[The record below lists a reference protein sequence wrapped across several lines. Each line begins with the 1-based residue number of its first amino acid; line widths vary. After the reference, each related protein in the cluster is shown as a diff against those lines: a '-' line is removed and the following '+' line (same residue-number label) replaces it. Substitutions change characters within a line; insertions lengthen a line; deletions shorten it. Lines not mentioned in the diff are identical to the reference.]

1 MKGNI
6 TDGAS
11 PEDLLLSG
19 PPASVRPLYDILYN
33 SSRGYKIFCVI
44 RSATK
49 LGLFDELVSP
59 KMVAEICESLG
70 TDAAITKAVCDLLVD
85 IGILD
90 RSDGFYWNTDTA
102 NFYLRADSPLNQIHT
117 LQNLEGGFRL
127 WDRLEDI
134 IKDGPIRVDE
144 EEIFE
149 NNLVFSLASEALCG
163 ELQRTVSII
172 SEIPEFRKARRLLD
186 LGGGHGLYAIAATA
200 MNPDLR
206 AVVYDLP
213 EVVEQ
218 AKIYIKQFNA
228 SRVETVSG
236 NFFED
241 DMGSGYDV
249 VQLFY
254 NPAGKNPWMIP
265 KIHSC
270 LTDDGIFISK
280 HAFYNRKDRS
290 KSSLMDLEWNLT
302 SFRGMTK
309 GEKIYSFEGDLFF
322 EDYLKLLGEY
332 FTILK
337 IIESQQFAG
346 YPLSKFGDALDSK
359 IIVAKKK
366 QL

>member
-1 MKGNI
+1 MLFR
-6 TDGAS
+6 S
-11 PEDLLLSG
+11 LEDLLFID
-19 PPASVRPLYDILYN
+19 P
-33 SSRGYKIFCVI
+33 
-44 RSATK
+44 
-49 LGLFDELVSP
+49 
-59 KMVAEICESLG
+59 
-70 TDAAITKAVCDLLVD
+70 
-85 IGILD
+85 
-90 RSDGFYWNTDTA
+90 
-102 NFYLRADSPLNQIHT
+102 
-117 LQNLEGGFRL
+117 
-127 WDRLEDI
+127 
-134 IKDGPIRVDE
+134 DGPIRVDE